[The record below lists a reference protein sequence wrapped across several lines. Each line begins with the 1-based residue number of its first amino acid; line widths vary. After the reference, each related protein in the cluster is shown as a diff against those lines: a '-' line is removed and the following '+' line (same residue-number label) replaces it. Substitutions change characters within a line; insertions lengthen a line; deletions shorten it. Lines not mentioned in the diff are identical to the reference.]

1 MDEAGPAQRL
11 GPLHR
16 LIGLAQLGLFA
27 TVLYSVEK
35 MGYGPR
41 PSSAPGNMYICK
53 KFGALTIVIVYE
65 QIIRFTDCT

>member
-1 MDEAGPAQRL
+1 MGEAGPAQRL

-41 PSSAPGNMYICK
+41 PSSALVICIYAK
-53 KFGALTIVIVYE
+53 
-65 QIIRFTDCT
+65 IRCTNYSYSL

>member
-53 KFGALTIVIVYE
+53 NSVH
-65 QIIRFTDCT
+65 